1 MGHRSVAVQSCP
13 GIMCSAKKRKKKME
27 SDYRGKTNLETYC
40 LIELRPPNEHA
51 SLQFI
56 EENGTNWLL

>member
-1 MGHRSVAVQSCP
+1 MPRNYVFS
-13 GIMCSAKKRKKKME
+13 KKKKKKLE

-40 LIELRPPNEHA
+40 LIELRPPNEYA